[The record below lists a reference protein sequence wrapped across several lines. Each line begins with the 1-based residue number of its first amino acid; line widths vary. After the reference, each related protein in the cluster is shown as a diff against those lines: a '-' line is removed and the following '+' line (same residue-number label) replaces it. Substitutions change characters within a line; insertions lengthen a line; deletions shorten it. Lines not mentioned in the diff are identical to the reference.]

1 MVTLSQRSNE
11 MVSTRSGAWVSLL
24 IAIFTVSSLGCAS
37 SGTSKA
43 MGPNDMPTVAGK
55 WVGNVTLPGGNST
68 PGTLDISPMGD
79 YVVQAGGFGARGK
92 ASIKDGDLVFVPTS
106 SSGALGTRM
115 GSRSSTAT
123 VSERP
128 DGTLVLTGFGHS
140 DAGPFN
146 FMATRQK

>member
-1 MVTLSQRSNE
+1 
-11 MVSTRSGAWVSLL
+11 MVSTRSGVWVALM
-24 IAIFTVSSLGCAS
+24 IATLTLSSLGCA

-43 MGPNDMPTVAGK
+43 MGPSDMPLVAGK
-55 WVGNVTLPGGNST
+55 WVGNVTVPGGTST
-68 PGTLDISPMGD
+68 PGTLDISPTGD

-92 ASIKDGDLVFVPTS
+92 AEIKDGELVFVPTY
-106 SSGALGTRM
+106 SSGATGTRM
-115 GSRSSTAT
+115 SSRSSTAS